1 MATLNLRISDFDNS
15 VLESLAD
22 STGRSK
28 TSLVTEAIRNLNIE
42 LNEERGVTRLS
53 AEAFDGFLE
62 KVLKP
67 ETDPQVLEARRKL
80 EEFVPV
86 WER

>member
-28 TSLVTEAIRNLNIE
+28 TSLVIEAIRNLNI
-42 LNEERGVTRLS
+42 
-53 AEAFDGFLE
+53 DGFLE

>member
-1 MATLNLRISDFDNS
+1 MATSNLRIRDFDNS

-22 STGRSK
+22 STGRLK
-28 TSLVTEAIRNLNIE
+28 TSAAVEAVRNQNIE
-42 LNEERGVTRLS
+42 LHEESEVTRLS
-53 AEAFDGFLE
+53 AEAFDDFLE
-62 KVLKP
+62 KVLNP
-67 ETDPQVLEARRKL
+67 ETDPKVLEARRKL